1 MNAAGGR
8 RCAND
13 RQPSGAEPSASQVAI
28 VLPDEAA
35 HVECVEAWLD
45 RAAKTLAPA
54 QLVTLF
60 ERALSALWRRAEVT
74 LGEVT
79 LTAIVDRVLYT
90 ASETYPFLSALKVET
105 SGIGFDGF
113 REQGAHVANL
123 PEAVRLVLVEFL
135 TVLGHL
141 TDEILTPALHAELS
155 KVALE
160 GPGAARGHDDGAQGA
175 RS

>member
-1 MNAAGGR
+1 MLPGEADHAAY
-8 RCAND
+8 
-13 RQPSGAEPSASQVAI
+13 VK
-28 VLPDEAA
+28 
-35 HVECVEAWLD
+35 AWLD
-45 RAAKTLAPA
+45 RAAKAKTLPPA

-60 ERALSALWRRAEVT
+60 ERALGALWRRAEVT

-90 ASETYPFLSALKVET
+90 ASETHPFLSTLKVEKAGT
-105 SGIGFDGF
+105 VVDGF
-113 REQGAHVANL
+113 LRLGAHHPNL
-123 PEAVRLVLVEFL
+123 LEAVRLVLVEFL

-155 KVALE
+155 KVSLP
-160 GPGAARGHDDGAQGA
+160 GPGAAKGNDRRAKGA

>member
-1 MNAAGGR
+1 M
-8 RCAND
+8 
-13 RQPSGAEPSASQVAI
+13 
-28 VLPDEAA
+28 LPDEAA

-45 RAAKTLAPA
+45 QAAKTLAPA

-60 ERALSALWRRAEVT
+60 ERALSALWRRAEIT

-90 ASETYPFLSALKVET
+90 ASETYPFLSALKVEET
-105 SGIGFDGF
+105 GIGFDGF

-160 GPGAARGHDDGAQGA
+160 VPGAERGDDDGAEGA

>member
-1 MNAAGGR
+1 
-8 RCAND
+8 
-13 RQPSGAEPSASQVAI
+13 

-60 ERALSALWRRAEVT
+60 ERALAALWRRAEVT

-90 ASETYPFLSALKVET
+90 ASETYPFLSALKVEDA
-105 SGIGFDGF
+105 GIGFDGF
-113 REQGAHVANL
+113 REQGAHLANL

-160 GPGAARGHDDGAQGA
+160 GPGALRGNDDGAEGA

>member
-1 MNAAGGR
+1 M
-8 RCAND
+8 
-13 RQPSGAEPSASQVAI
+13 
-28 VLPDEAA
+28 LPDEANHAA
-35 HVECVEAWLD
+35 HVEAWLEG
-45 RAAKTLAPA
+45 AAKTLPRT

-60 ERALSALWRRAEVT
+60 ERALVALWGRAEVT

-90 ASETYPFLSALKVET
+90 ASETYPYLSTLKVEKT
-105 SGIGFDGF
+105 GASFDEF
-113 REQGAHVANL
+113 RQQGAQHANL
-123 PEAVRLVLVEFL
+123 PEAIRLALVEFL

-155 KVALE
+155 KVSLE
-160 GPGAARGHDDGAQGA
+160 VPRAKSNDDGAKGS